1 MIKKIFSP
9 LGIVFVTL
17 LIDKLGENI
26 VYPLLPFILSAY
38 NPNALTLGA
47 IASIGT
53 LFAVLAG
60 PIVGS
65 LSDATGRR
73 AMILLCIALNLLSL
87 LIFGWAA
94 SILVILFSR
103 VIYGISNSAMGT
115 LQAYIVD
122 ISKPENRARNLG
134 ISGAA
139 FGLGAIAGPALGG
152 GLMGLGLNV
161 PVFVAAGLSCYN
173 LVSASVLLPET
184 IPLERRKPVNLEAI
198 NIFKPIGKLLRQ
210 QKLRRISI
218 AFALFNICFSAYISL
233 LVLVLKQQYSWTPL
247 QTSGLFV
254 IVGITLTVAQLSL
267 IGKAVRL
274 FGEFKVNR
282 LGMLC
287 AAAGVLLLAITPVLG
302 PLQTTTIVISG
313 VILAIGTAFV
323 LPTSRSLV
331 SGLAP
336 TDEQGAIL
344 GSLASLTG
352 IASVIGPITA
362 GWLYDITPL
371 ACFAFEA
378 LASVIGAF
386 LLGQGSKTSA
396 LATETNC

>member
-1 MIKKIFSP
+1 
-9 LGIVFVTL
+9 
-17 LIDKLGENI
+17 
-26 VYPLLPFILSAY
+26 
-38 NPNALTLGA
+38 
-47 IASIGT
+47 
-53 LFAVLAG
+53 
-60 PIVGS
+60 
-65 LSDATGRR
+65 
-73 AMILLCIALNLLSL
+73 
-87 LIFGWAA
+87 
-94 SILVILFSR
+94 
-103 VIYGISNSAMGT
+103 MGT

-173 LVSASVLLPET
+173 LISASVLLPET

-210 QKLRRISI
+210 QKLRRIAI

-233 LVLVLKQQYSWTPL
+233 LVLKQQYSWTPF

-267 IGKAVRL
+267 IGKAVRV
-274 FGEFKVNR
+274 FGEFNVNR
-282 LGMLC
+282 LGMLS
-287 AAAGVLLLAITPVLG
+287 AAAGVLLLAIAPFVG

-313 VILAIGTAFV
+313 VVLAIGTAFV

-336 TDEQGAIL
+336 ADQQGAIL

-352 IASVIGPITA
+352 IASVIGPNTA
-362 GWLYDITPL
+362 GWLYDFSPI
-371 ACFAFEA
+371 ACFGFEA
-378 LASVIGAF
+378 LASIIGAL
-386 LLGQGSKTSA
+386 LLGRQSNSYES
-396 LATETNC
+396 ATEMNVQADQH